1 MKQGSPRTADGGAFG
16 DSHPG
21 EMPQAVNDQDRG
33 RWNDRWM
40 HDEPDYEPGTA
51 DYNFFYGNG
60 QLHVSPHHSHDELRG
75 HAGVESDSTGPIAV
89 GNVSVDRGR
98 ATWHVGSNVALRGL
112 FKSLKEYSK
121 QVGWRWGGLTD
132 LEGDPIDD
140 DFAPKSS
147 RVIRDNETGETVL
160 SFEIQ
165 GKRAYVAHMGKTV
178 QNLARASGFKVAEYP
193 GGGNFM
199 DTLHRKEDLQEYNL
213 YDPNPKQDTEID
225 QDQPTGTF
233 KCPKC
238 GLISPNWS
246 DYMAHRSQED
256 ENLTKIDP
264 ADDSKFPPLPD
275 MDKTLPN
282 NFIDRQPR
290 VLPLASWKEAA
301 RVDGFDLYASLWGYD
316 NDDHRHFG
324 AFLRGQPVGYASVKE
339 LGDGKAEVVMVQ
351 SSVRHAG
358 VGEALSRALQ
368 VYYTEL
374 STHSASKEGQALA
387 QRLGM
392 VAVGRQQYKWA
403 AGQQPKDMIEDPVP
417 FVYDV
422 DQDQIVVG
430 QPGQRTS
437 DIPGKFTPG
446 GIVEGEYQPGG
457 KVVIHSLTNVPY
469 STRHMLDLWYWS
481 HPHMEIT
488 GLELQDAHGQHHQAS

>member
-140 DFAPKSS
+140 EFAPKKSM
-147 RVIRDNETGETVL
+147 VLRDHEFAVDRHFAL
-160 SFEIQ
+160 Q
-165 GKRAYVAHMGKTV
+165 GKTAFVGKDFT
-178 QNLARASGFKVAEYP
+178 NDMRETLRSAGYKVAEYP

-213 YDPNPKQDTEID
+213 YDPNPKQDKEID

-256 ENLTKIDP
+256 E
-264 ADDSKFPPLPD
+264 
-275 MDKTLPN
+275 
-282 NFIDRQPR
+282 
-290 VLPLASWKEAA
+290 
-301 RVDGFDLYASLWGYD
+301 
-316 NDDHRHFG
+316 
-324 AFLRGQPVGYASVKE
+324 
-339 LGDGKAEVVMVQ
+339 
-351 SSVRHAG
+351 
-358 VGEALSRALQ
+358 
-368 VYYTEL
+368 
-374 STHSASKEGQALA
+374 
-387 QRLGM
+387 
-392 VAVGRQQYKWA
+392 
-403 AGQQPKDMIEDPVP
+403 
-417 FVYDV
+417 
-422 DQDQIVVG
+422 
-430 QPGQRTS
+430 
-437 DIPGKFTPG
+437 
-446 GIVEGEYQPGG
+446 
-457 KVVIHSLTNVPY
+457 SLT
-469 STRHMLDLWYWS
+469 
-481 HPHMEIT
+481 
-488 GLELQDAHGQHHQAS
+488 